1 MAACKMSSMTLDW
14 LKMRVLWPFA
24 TSSASSPMMNS
35 VLQDVPTPA
44 ALSLLVAIAEYMGNA
59 PVELVSD
66 TQTHNALA
74 GLNCTSDD

>member
-1 MAACKMSSMTLDW
+1 
-14 LKMRVLWPFA
+14 
-24 TSSASSPMMNS
+24 MNS